1 MVCYHGILL
10 DSLTFRREREKKHSE
25 TNEFLW
31 FELSMV
37 SVRNWNRTLIY
48 MPIVLLL
55 LQAVF
60 FFFFGY
66 VQYNFA
72 GKIGAISEWADKFR
86 QKSRNIYFLTKE
98 LFENGNIK
106 YKICCEKSPHNC
118 HTFVLNNYLFID
130 NCAAISHVDRRC
142 LLLFLCF
149 LSFLFETIFW
159 LTFLKLNYS

>member
-1 MVCYHGILL
+1 MEFYSIRWRLGESERKNIQKQMNFYDLSYQWYRFEIGIG
-10 DSLTFRREREKKHSE
+10 
-25 TNEFLW
+25 LW
-31 FELSMV
+31 YICQLYCFCFKL
-37 SVRNWNRTLIY
+37 
-48 MPIVLLL
+48 
-55 LQAVF
+55 F

-106 YKICCEKSPHNC
+106 YKIFCEKSPHNC

-130 NCAAISHVDRRC
+130 NCAAISHVDRLS